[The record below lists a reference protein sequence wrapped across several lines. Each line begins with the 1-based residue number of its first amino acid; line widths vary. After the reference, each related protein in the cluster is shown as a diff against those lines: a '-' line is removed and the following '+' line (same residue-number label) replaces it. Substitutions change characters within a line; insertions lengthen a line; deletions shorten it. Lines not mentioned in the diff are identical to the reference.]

1 MSLRNN
7 TPRSKW
13 DEMIEEF
20 RALGGVAD
28 NIGQRCGSLG
38 RGLFSVD
45 PKKPVRIFVPE
56 NLLINVKEVVFEN
69 GVLRVKKGASVGE
82 RERSLF
88 EYFQN
93 EFSWGNGGKSDCEE
107 FFDRIDTLPEHV
119 RDLLVRDLRL
129 AWLGALDKGDDRTQ
143 ARFINSRMIAY
154 GDGHVLM
161 PVLELANHG
170 VNGCSYDFKSG
181 VSIQGSFKAEVLAH
195 YGTVDPYGAFENW
208 GFASSEPVA
217 FSLPATLMVGSRSL
231 GIARDIFKKHARG
244 NFRIPVL
251 DTEETKVRVSHLML
265 GHARFPRLS
274 KGIFYKLMKDIGEP
288 RAEAI
293 FDEVR
298 RYNIQ
303 KFLKLMEAL
312 DGHEGP
318 MISTLIQM
326 CRYQISAISH
336 SIGTREI

>member
-107 FFDRIDTLPEHV
+107 FFDRMDTLPENV

-170 VNGCSYDFKSG
+170 VTGCSYDFKSG
-181 VSIQGSFKAEVLAH
+181 VSIDGTFKDEVLVH

-208 GFASSEPVA
+208 GFASNEPVA
-217 FSLPATLMVGSRSL
+217 FSLPATLTLSSRRLAILRQLSN
-231 GIARDIFKKHARG
+231 KEVRG

-251 DTEETKVRVSHLML
+251 DTDETKVRISYLML

-274 KGIFYKLMKDIGEP
+274 KGIFYQFMEDLGEQN
-288 RAEAI
+288 AEAL
-293 FDEVR
+293 FDQVR
-298 RYNIQ
+298 RFNIQ
-303 KFLKLMEAL
+303 QFLKLMEAL
-312 DGHEGP
+312 DEHQGH
-318 MISTLIQM
+318 MISTL
-326 CRYQISAISH
+326 RRLAI
-336 SIGTREI
+336 